1 MQMLLD
7 YPKEEKIARMI
18 ISPTSTGG
26 VRGKLARDASSC
38 WAERHRNSLPLS
50 WSPASPKLV
59 NILFSWTRNSLPLSW
74 SPASLLLQELS
85 FVQSPWRD
93 LENLTLRRGRCMCQ
107 GANVFIYKIFN
118 KLTKTILPMLHIRF
132 AFPDIWTLMKQ
143 NSVRMLFG
151 THGRIKGVWGVLR
164 DSTLD
169 ISLTPR
175 HFGKSNKINRA
186 FAFEKCI
193 HFEGFVNSLMLIS
206 KLSHGESCYQV

>member
-143 NSVRMLFG
+143 NSQSECYLAHMEESRVSEESWEILLLTSVWHQDTLESLIKLIGHLLLKNAYTSRALW
-151 THGRIKGVWGVLR
+151 TH
-164 DSTLD
+164 
-169 ISLTPR
+169 
-175 HFGKSNKINRA
+175 
-186 FAFEKCI
+186 
-193 HFEGFVNSLMLIS
+193 
-206 KLSHGESCYQV
+206 